1 MHRRTLLK
9 WAVNLVGAVVASVV
23 AVPSI
28 IAALSPALRSPRRGR
43 DGWYALG
50 PLDRFDAGEVVKAT
64 VRMSGPEPVSPMPEQ
79 AVYVWR
85 VGSGDVIVFS
95 MACTDL
101 GCPVTYDPGSE
112 FFYCPCHGGT
122 FRKDGEPVAGPPAR
136 PLYRYATR
144 LRGGVLEIDLLSVPP
159 VA

>member
-1 MHRRTLLK
+1 MNRRRLLK
-9 WAVNLVGAVVASVV
+9 WTVNIVGAVVASIV

-28 IAALSPALRSPRRGR
+28 IAALSPALRSPRRVR
-43 DGWYALG
+43 DAWYPVG
-50 PLDRFDAGEVVKAT
+50 SLDQFATGAVVKAT
-64 VRMSGPEPVSPMPEQ
+64 VQLSGPEPVEPMPAQ

-85 VGSGDVIVFS
+85 VSTDEVIVFS

-101 GCPVTYDPGSE
+101 GCPVNYDPGSE
-112 FFYCPCHGGT
+112 FFYCPCHGGI
-122 FRKDGEPVAGPPAR
+122 FRRDGEPVAGPPAR

-144 LRGGVLEIDLLSVPP
+144 VRGDVLEVDLMSVPP